1 MPIIT
6 PAYPAF
12 NSSYNVIPATL
23 RILKAEFGK
32 AVSRTLHIETK
43 VRLSTLGNCDSVVVC

>member
-6 PAYPAF
+6 PAYPAI

-23 RILKAEFGK
+23 RILKSEFGK

-43 VRLSTLGNCDSVVVC
+43 VRLAT